1 MEERMTTDAKPAARS
16 RLEPEALPR
25 RDFLGLAAWWSAA
38 AALLFGF
45 LGAMR
50 LPKAAVLPSPSKKF
64 RATLPASLASGQV
77 FVPAGRSVAIYKEE
91 GGVYAISTVC
101 THLGCIVKGTE
112 AGFDC
117 PCHGSKFAKD
127 GSVLKGPAPKEL
139 PWLEVKHAG
148 GDNFLIDEG
157 KTVATGTTVKV

>member
-1 MEERMTTDAKPAARS
+1 MTTDAKPTVRS
-16 RLEPEALPR
+16 RLDPETMPR

-64 RATLPASLASGQV
+64 RVTLPASLASGQAY
-77 FVPAGRSVAIYKEE
+77 VPAGRSVTIYKE
-91 GGVYAISTVC
+91 GSGVHAISTVC
-101 THLGCIVKGTE
+101 THLGCIVKATD

-117 PCHGSKFAKD
+117 PCHGSKFTKD
-127 GSVLKGPAPKEL
+127 GSVLKGPAPKGL

-157 KTVATGTTVKV
+157 KTVATGTTVDI

>member
-1 MEERMTTDAKPAARS
+1 MTTDAKPAARS
-16 RLEPEALPR
+16 RLDPEAMPR

-64 RATLPASLASGQV
+64 RVTLPASLASGQAY
-77 FVPAGRSVAIYKEE
+77 VPAGRSVVIYKEE
-91 GGVYAISTVC
+91 GGVYAISTIC
-101 THLGCIVKGTE
+101 THLGCIVKATDT
-112 AGFDC
+112 GFDC
-117 PCHGSKFAKD
+117 PCHGSKFARD
-127 GSVLKGPAPKEL
+127 GSVLKGPAPKGL

-148 GDNFLIDEG
+148 GDNFLVDEG
-157 KTVATGTTVKV
+157 KRVATGKTVSV

>member
-1 MEERMTTDAKPAARS
+1 MTTDAKPVALS
-16 RLEPEALPR
+16 RLDPEAMPR

-64 RATLPASLASGQV
+64 RLTLPASLVSGQAY
-77 FVPAGRSVAIYKEE
+77 VPAGRSVAIYKESS
-91 GGVYAISTVC
+91 GVYAISTIC
-101 THLGCIVKGTE
+101 THLGCIVKATDT
-112 AGFDC
+112 GFDC

-127 GSVLKGPAPKEL
+127 GSVLKGPAPKGL

-157 KTVATGTTVKV
+157 KSVTTGTTVSV

>member
-1 MEERMTTDAKPAARS
+1 MTTDAKPSVRS
-16 RLEPEALPR
+16 RLDPETMPR

-64 RATLPASLASGQV
+64 RVTLPASMASGQAY
-77 FVPAGRSVAIYKEE
+77 VPAGRSVAIYKE
-91 GGVYAISTVC
+91 GSGVYAISTVC
-101 THLGCIVKGTE
+101 THLGCIVKATD

-117 PCHGSKFAKD
+117 PCHGSKFTRD
-127 GSVLKGPAPKEL
+127 GSVLKGPAPKGL

-157 KTVATGTTVKV
+157 KTVATGTTVIV

>member
-1 MEERMTTDAKPAARS
+1 MTTDAKPVALS
-16 RLEPEALPR
+16 RLNPEAMPR

-64 RATLPASLASGQV
+64 RLTLPASLVSGQAY
-77 FVPAGRSVAIYKEE
+77 VPAGRSVAIYKESS
-91 GGVYAISTVC
+91 GVYAISTIC
-101 THLGCIVKGTE
+101 THLGCIVKATDT
-112 AGFDC
+112 GFDC

-127 GSVLKGPAPKEL
+127 GSVLKGPAPKGF

-157 KTVATGTTVKV
+157 KSVTTGTTVSV

>member
-1 MEERMTTDAKPAARS
+1 MTTDAKPAVRS
-16 RLEPEALPR
+16 RLDAETMPR

-64 RATLPASLASGQV
+64 RVTLPANLVSGQAY
-77 FVPAGRSVAIYKEE
+77 VPAGRSVAIYKD
-91 GGVYAISTVC
+91 GSGLYAISTVC
-101 THLGCIVKGTE
+101 THLGCIVKATD

-117 PCHGSKFAKD
+117 PCHGSKFTKD
-127 GSVLKGPAPKEL
+127 GSVLKGPAPKGL

-148 GDNFLIDEG
+148 GENFLIDEG
-157 KTVATGTTVKV
+157 KTVATGATVNV